1 MTRRTVN
8 PKVVSERLKELRK
21 EKKITQQEVVEK
33 TGISINSLKNYESAR
48 RIPDRYNL
56 QLLSDF
62 FRVDEEYILGS
73 SDYKN
78 IWHKYDIEHTEQV
91 NKVKIELHFW
101 EYASFIGCEFGSNDD
116 EKAETFFIDVTEYMK
131 HRFCELMKGE

>member
-1 MTRRTVN
+1 MTRRIVN

-21 EKKITQQEVVEK
+21 EKKITQQELVEK

-48 RIPDRYNL
+48 RIPDKYNL
-56 QLLSDF
+56 HLLSEY

-78 IWHKYDIEHTEQV
+78 IWHKYDIEHAEEV
-91 NKVKIELHFW
+91 NKIRIEVHFW
-101 EYASFIGCEFGSNDD
+101 EYASFIGCEFGLGDF
-116 EKAETFFIDVTEYMK
+116 EKADTFFIDVTEYMK
-131 HRFCELMKGE
+131 QRFRELMKGE